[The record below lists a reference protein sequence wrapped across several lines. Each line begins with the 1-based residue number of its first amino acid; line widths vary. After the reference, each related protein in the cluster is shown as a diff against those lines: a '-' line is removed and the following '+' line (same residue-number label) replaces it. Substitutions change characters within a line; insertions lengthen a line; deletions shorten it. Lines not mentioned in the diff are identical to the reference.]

1 MFYGFESSS
10 MFCLTLI
17 FSIKPHSR
25 VVGAEGAKRRRF
37 PGMCG
42 FRILKTAIKPFVLY
56 ISLQIFEHIG
66 NIIKIGYGLR

>member
-1 MFYGFESSS
+1 
-10 MFCLTLI
+10 
-17 FSIKPHSR
+17 
-25 VVGAEGAKRRRF
+25 
-37 PGMCG
+37 MCG